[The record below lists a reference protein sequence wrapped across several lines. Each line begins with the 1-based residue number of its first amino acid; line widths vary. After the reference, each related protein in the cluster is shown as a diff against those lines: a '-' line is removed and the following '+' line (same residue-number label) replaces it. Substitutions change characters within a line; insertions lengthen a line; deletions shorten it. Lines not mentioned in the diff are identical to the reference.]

1 MIRLRKTISRTL
13 TLLIAGMTASVGG
26 AETSPIRPGDRIA
39 LVGNTFADQLRMHGY
54 LETLLLQRSAGRP
67 VSIRNLGWAG
77 DMLTARDRPTNFPT
91 EESTLRAHKAD
102 VIVACFGMGE
112 SFTGETGLAAFR
124 NDLES
129 FIASHKGK
137 KYNGKSEV
145 RLILISPITYEDL
158 GSRTP
163 NHERRNLELAAYV
176 QTMNET
182 SAKAGLPFINLYAP
196 TSALMADSVTPKLTG
211 NGVNLNAYGYWCVSR
226 TMADRLLPG
235 PAPWN
240 LTVDA
245 GSGKA
250 EARGVAITG
259 VKSTEHNLAF
269 TVREETWPSLSAP
282 VEGQIHRDLDSM
294 RDTLSVKNL
303 PAGAYRLD
311 IDDQPAATA
320 SHEEWNFG
328 VALNATPTHREL
340 ETYRAAINE
349 KNQLFVYSW
358 KALNQVHIVG
368 ERRKSASGRALPAEV
383 MEFKKLADQMDKSLE
398 GGIKLKTREWRLV
411 RVKK

>member
-196 TSALMADSVTPKLTG
+196 TSALMADSVAPKLTG

-311 IDDQPAATA
+311 IDDQPQCHADA
-320 SHEEWNFG
+320 SRIGNLPRCHQRKKSTVCLQLESIEPG
-328 VALNATPTHREL
+328 AHRR
-340 ETYRAAINE
+340 RAAQIRQRTRAAGGSHGVQETGGSNGQVSRGRHQTQDSRMASRSSE
-349 KNQLFVYSW
+349 K
-358 KALNQVHIVG
+358 
-368 ERRKSASGRALPAEV
+368 
-383 MEFKKLADQMDKSLE
+383 
-398 GGIKLKTREWRLV
+398 
-411 RVKK
+411 VKFWQP